1 MTLKAIANKLF
12 VINLLDWTA
21 LTEVEQQMMQQ
32 ELNAIIHHFVEK
44 AKEENSIFTLKAMIE
59 YDKANFFLPV
69 QCIISLYQRL
79 IFLTQSKDPHNY
91 LDFAKYLKL
100 YGSDWFPVADEIKSL
115 IELAEIEEAFK
126 IVMEIRG

>member
-12 VINLLDWTA
+12 VINLLDWSA
-21 LTEVEQQMMQQ
+21 LNEIEQEMMQQ
-32 ELNAIIHHFVEK
+32 ELNAIIQRFVEK
-44 AKEENSIFTLKAMIE
+44 AQQENSIFTLKAMID

-79 IFLTQSKDPHNY
+79 IFLTQSKDPTNY
-91 LDFAKYLKL
+91 LDFAKYLRL
-100 YGSDWFPVADEIKSL
+100 FAPDWYAVANEIKSL
-115 IELAEIEEAFK
+115 IELDEIEEAYK

>member
-12 VINLLDWTA
+12 VINLLDWSA
-21 LTEVEQQMMQQ
+21 LNEIEQEMMQQ
-32 ELNAIIHHFVEK
+32 ELNAIIQRFVEK
-44 AKEENSIFTLKAMIE
+44 AQQENSIFTLKAMID

-79 IFLTQSKDPHNY
+79 IFLTQSKDPTNY
-91 LDFAKYLKL
+91 LDFAKYLRL
-100 YGSDWFPVADEIKSL
+100 FAPDWYAVANEIKSL
-115 IELAEIEEAFK
+115 IELDEMEEAYK

>member
-12 VINLLDWTA
+12 VINLLDWSA
-21 LTEVEQQMMQQ
+21 LNEVEQEMMQQ
-32 ELNAIIHHFVEK
+32 ERNAIIQRFVEK
-44 AKEENSIFTLKAMIE
+44 AGQENSIFTLKALIE

-79 IFLTQSKDPHNY
+79 IFLAQSKDSNNY
-91 LDFAKYLKL
+91 LDFAKYLRL
-100 YGSDWFPVADEIKSL
+100 YGSDWYAVADEIESL
-115 IELAEIEEAFK
+115 IGLNEIEEAFK

>member
-21 LTEVEQQMMQQ
+21 LNEVEQKMMQQ
-32 ELNAIIHHFVEK
+32 ELDAIIKRFVEK
-44 AKEENSIFTLKAMIE
+44 AQQENSIFTLKAMIE
-59 YDKANFFLPV
+59 YDKSNFFLPV

-79 IFLTQSKDPHNY
+79 IFLTQSKDPNNY
-91 LDFAKYLKL
+91 LDFANYLRL
-100 YGSDWFPVADEIKSL
+100 YGLDWYPVADEIKSL
-115 IELAEIEEAFK
+115 MELDEIEEAFK

>member
-12 VINLLDWTA
+12 VINLLDWSA
-21 LTEVEQQMMQQ
+21 LNEIEQEMMQQ
-32 ELNAIIHHFVEK
+32 ELNAIIQRFVEK
-44 AKEENSIFTLKAMIE
+44 AQQENSIFTLKAMIE

-79 IFLTQSKDPHNY
+79 IFLTQSKDHTNY
-91 LDFAKYLKL
+91 LDFAKYLRL
-100 YGSDWFPVADEIKSL
+100 FGPDWYAVADEIKSL
-115 IELAEIEEAFK
+115 IELDEMEEAYK

>member
-12 VINLLDWTA
+12 VINLLDWSA
-21 LTEVEQQMMQQ
+21 LNEVEQEMMQQ
-32 ELNAIIHHFVEK
+32 ERNAIVQRFVEK
-44 AKEENSIFTLKAMIE
+44 AGQENSIFTLKAMIE

-79 IFLTQSKDPHNY
+79 IFLAQSKDSNNY
-91 LDFAKYLKL
+91 LDFAKYLRL
-100 YGSDWFPVADEIKSL
+100 YGSDWYAVADEIESL
-115 IELAEIEEAFK
+115 IGLNEIEEAFK